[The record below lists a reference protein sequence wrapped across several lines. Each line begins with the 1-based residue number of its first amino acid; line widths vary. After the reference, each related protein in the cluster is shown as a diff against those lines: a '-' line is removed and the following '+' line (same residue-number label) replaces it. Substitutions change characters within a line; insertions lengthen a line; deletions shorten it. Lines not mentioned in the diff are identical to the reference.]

1 MREDIP
7 EWLGKPPVRG
17 TAKWDSWLQKWREY
31 ARTVLKDSAADD
43 PDFDFG
49 LLSTEERWNVGLMLN
64 IRDGIELGKL
74 GAVAPV
80 PTTRKTSDLG
90 FAGVIAWQVGRS
102 VSHVAKDGQM
112 EAAELGVEE
121 WATKHTNPKRRRLAH
136 GIRYGFIAGLG
147 GEAALPAW
155 SSPDYVAAYE
165 AAWNLGNAI
174 AIEADPR

>member
-1 MREDIP
+1 MPTATTSLASCALFESVADSKLTFKSQPGIGANRIAQLLVVED
-7 EWLGKPPVRG
+7 V
-17 TAKWDSWLQKWREY
+17 S
-31 ARTVLKDSAADD
+31 
-43 PDFDFG
+43 
-49 LLSTEERWNVGLMLN
+49 NVVN
-64 IRDGIELGKL
+64 
-74 GAVAPV
+74 
-80 PTTRKTSDLG
+80 TTG